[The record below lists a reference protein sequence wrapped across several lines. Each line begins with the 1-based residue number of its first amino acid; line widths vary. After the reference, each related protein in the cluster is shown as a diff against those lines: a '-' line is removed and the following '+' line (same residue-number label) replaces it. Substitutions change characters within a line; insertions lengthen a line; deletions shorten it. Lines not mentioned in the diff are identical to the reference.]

1 MNDVVLFGSGCLV
14 ASMCAGAV
22 GVLMYGARWDG
33 AAVVPHAG
41 NRRIAWGAAP
51 LQPAPVRATDR

>member
-1 MNDVVLFGSGCLV
+1 
-14 ASMCAGAV
+14 MCAGAV